1 MKIYDK
7 EMFRRDETLKS
18 TILLFVVFI
27 LGFAVGYIANMDK
40 THIQGLENTIQ
51 EQNAIIQSYQQEM
64 INSPIDTTSSVND
77 LDWINNLS
85 EQ

>member
-7 EMFRRDETLKS
+7 EIFRRDETLKS

-40 THIQGLENTIQ
+40 THIQELENTIE
-51 EQNAIIQSYQQEM
+51 EQNVIIQNYKQELNNTFPND
-64 INSPIDTTSSVND
+64 INEI
-77 LDWINNLS
+77 
-85 EQ
+85 